1 MNSSNNSAD
10 MEKWER
16 MFAEG
21 EKKKQE
27 ILGFTEFDSMETV
40 SDMEQGGSILK
51 SEVKVV
57 TFDLDNTLWKTGAV
71 IKHANDVLQDHLDSC
86 GLAQPRQV
94 KDVMKELFSVNQMRY
109 CPELA
114 TNPEG
119 AKIEPVML
127 TQLRKDSIFDVC
139 VKDNGFTDEEAEMFS
154 QKAFQVWTDA
164 RHAAIPAHLAESVV
178 ECLSTIRGIQTSSG
192 LPIIIGAITNGNSD
206 PRNVPMLR
214 DYFDFCVNSEDVGV
228 SKPDP
233 KVYKA
238 AVEEASGMPAV
249 RDIFAQMKIYDSFED
264 FSNLLGPW
272 WVHVGDDFLK
282 DVVAAKELMMRTVWA
297 RELVLGPEDD
307 EKSVPKSKRTLQE
320 LVRDMASQD
329 VITMEIGSTDYLA
342 ETMKDEFADCT
353 IDRFEHLVEVI
364 LGWHREG
371 LSGSANGIEEK
382 EMVTEV
388 IQTAPALPDYFDVI
402 MPEEG
407 SVNPGQT
414 PSERGKLSEK
424 KFCMFCGTKLPMVA
438 KFCSS
443 CGNSQE

>member
-192 LPIIIGAITNGNSD
+192 LPIIIGAITNGN
-206 PRNVPMLR
+206 
-214 DYFDFCVNSEDVGV
+214 Y
-228 SKPDP
+228 
-233 KVYKA
+233 
-238 AVEEASGMPAV
+238 AVM
-249 RDIFAQMKIYDSFED
+249 I
-264 FSNLLGPW
+264 
-272 WVHVGDDFLK
+272 
-282 DVVAAKELMMRTVWA
+282 
-297 RELVLGPEDD
+297 
-307 EKSVPKSKRTLQE
+307 
-320 LVRDMASQD
+320 
-329 VITMEIGSTDYLA
+329 
-342 ETMKDEFADCT
+342 
-353 IDRFEHLVEVI
+353 
-364 LGWHREG
+364 
-371 LSGSANGIEEK
+371 
-382 EMVTEV
+382 
-388 IQTAPALPDYFDVI
+388 
-402 MPEEG
+402 
-407 SVNPGQT
+407 
-414 PSERGKLSEK
+414 
-424 KFCMFCGTKLPMVA
+424 
-438 KFCSS
+438 
-443 CGNSQE
+443 